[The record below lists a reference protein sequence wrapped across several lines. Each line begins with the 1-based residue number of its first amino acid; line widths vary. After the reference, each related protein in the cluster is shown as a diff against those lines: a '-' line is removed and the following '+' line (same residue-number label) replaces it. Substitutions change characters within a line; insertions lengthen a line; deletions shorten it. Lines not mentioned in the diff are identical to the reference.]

1 MTAETPSLP
10 THFDPEAIE
19 PRLVDRWVENGVG
32 RADPTSSKPKFS
44 IVMPPPNVTGQ
55 LHIGHA
61 LDMTLQDVVVR
72 HKRQR
77 GYDVLWLPGTDHASI
92 ATHFVVERELAKT
105 NNTRFTLGREE
116 FLRRAEAWR
125 DQSSG
130 AIQGQLRRL
139 GCTPDWSRE
148 RFTLDPVI
156 TKAVMRVFV
165 SMHREG
171 LIHRGTRLV
180 NWDPKF
186 RTAVSDL
193 EVETREVDGHL
204 WHIRYPLAEDPSRH
218 IVVATTRPET
228 LFGDQAVAVNA
239 ADERYR
245 DVVGQRVALPLT
257 GRTIPV
263 ITDDHADPE
272 QGSGAVKITPA
283 HDFNDHAVGQRH
295 GLVPLDV
302 MTVDGRMN
310 DAVPEAFRGLDRFE
324 ARRAAVEALEALGL
338 IERIEPK
345 LVPQPFGE
353 RSGVVLEPRIT
364 EQWFMRTDGLAA
376 AAGAAV
382 RSGETRFVP
391 ANWANVFHRWMDD
404 IEPWCISRQLW
415 YGHQIPAW
423 YGEDGEVFVAETAEE
438 AMDLA
443 RAHYGRDAELTRDPD
458 ILDTWFSSALWPFAT
473 LGWPDATPEL
483 ARYYPQDLLVTGFDI
498 IFFWVARMMMQSIHF
513 EGAAPFRDIYMHG
526 LVRDAQG
533 QKMSKTKG
541 NVIDPQD
548 LIAQHG
554 ADATR
559 MTMVILCGHG
569 QDIRMSPDA
578 VRPARLFA
586 NKLWNA
592 ARFAGFYRCFDA
604 CHGGPAPVP
613 LSPANPI
620 DAWIV
625 AELGAVARRTLASL
639 DDYRFSDAATGLQAF
654 VRDTFC
660 DWYVEFAKIALTGED
675 AAAADDTRAVVAWCL
690 RTVLQLL
697 NPFMPFVTE
706 ALWDATAPG
715 EAMTAAEL
723 PALEALPARSAAHA
737 EVEGAIALVSRIRS
751 VRSELK
757 VAPGRPVP
765 LLVSAPSDAARAL
778 LDRFGPQIRRLA
790 NLSGIDVAG
799 APPEGSVRLAV
810 DGTDYLLPLGDV
822 VDFAKERA
830 RLERELAKNG
840 KDAGSVAARL
850 ADEAFVAKAK
860 PEVIETNRARLA
872 ALEAE
877 AERLRAA
884 LASI

>member
-1 MTAETPSLP
+1 MTADTSSLP
-10 THFDPEAIE
+10 AHFEPESIE
-19 PRLVDRWVENGVG
+19 PKLVERWLDSGVG
-32 RADPTSSKPKFS
+32 RADVTSSKPKFS
-44 IVMPPPNVTGQ
+44 LVMPPPNVTGQ

-77 GYDVLWLPGTDHASI
+77 GFDVLWLPGTDHASI

-105 NNTRFTLGREE
+105 GETRFTLGREA
-116 FLRRAEAWR
+116 FLERANAWR
-125 DQSSG
+125 EQSAG
-130 AIQGQLRRL
+130 AIQSQLRRL

-165 SMHREG
+165 SMHGEG

-193 EVETREVDGHL
+193 EVETREVEGHL
-204 WHIRYPLAEDPSRH
+204 WYIRYPLANDPTRH
-218 IVVATTRPET
+218 VVVATTRPET

-239 ADERYR
+239 TDERYK
-245 DVVGQRVALPLT
+245 DIVGQELTLPLT

-263 ITDDHADPE
+263 IADDHADPE
-272 QGSGAVKITPA
+272 QGTGAVKITPA
-283 HDFNDHAVGQRH
+283 HDFNDHAVGLRH
-295 GLVPLDV
+295 NLVPLDV
-302 MTVDGRMN
+302 MTPDGRMN
-310 DAVPEAFRGLDRFE
+310 DFVPEPFRGLDRFE
-324 ARRAAVEALEALGL
+324 ARARAVEALEALGA
-338 IERIEPK
+338 IEKIEPK
-345 LVPQPFGE
+345 TIPQPFGD
-353 RSGVVLEPRIT
+353 RSQVVLEPRLT

-376 AAGAAV
+376 VAAEAV

-391 ANWANVFHRWMDD
+391 GNWASVFFRWMDN

-423 YGEDGEVFVAETAEE
+423 YGEDGEIFVAETDEE
-438 AMDLA
+438 AHAAA
-443 RAHYGRDAELTRDPD
+443 RLHYGRDAELKRDPD

-473 LGWPDATPEL
+473 LGWPDATPDL

-513 EGAAPFRDIYMHG
+513 QETAPFRDIYIHG
-526 LVRDAQG
+526 LVRDAAG

-541 NVIDPQD
+541 NVIDPLD
-548 LIAQHG
+548 LIAQYG
-554 ADATR
+554 TDATR
-559 MTMVILCGHG
+559 MTMMILCGHG
-569 QDIRMSPDA
+569 QDIRMSADS

-592 ARFAGFYRCFDA
+592 ARFAAFNRCFDA
-604 CHGGPAPVP
+604 ATPVP
-613 LSPANPI
+613 TAPTNAI

-625 AELGAVARRTLASL
+625 VELSAVARQTLKSL
-639 DDYRFSDAATGLQAF
+639 DEYRFSDAAMGLQAF

-660 DWYVEFAKIALTGED
+660 DWYVEFSKISMNGGDAE
-675 AAAADDTRAVVAWCL
+675 AAAETRAVVGWCL
-690 RTVLQLL
+690 KTILQLL

-706 ALWDATAPG
+706 ALWDNCGAG
-715 EAMTAAEL
+715 EVITAALL
-723 PALEALPARSAAHA
+723 PDFEALPVRAEAATQ
-737 EVEGAIALVSRIRS
+737 VDGVIALVSRIRS

-757 VAPGRPVP
+757 VAPGKPVP
-765 LLVSAPSDAARAL
+765 LLVSAPSDTAKAL
-778 LDRFGPQIRRLA
+778 LDRFGPHIRRLA
-790 NLSGIDVAG
+790 NLSGIDEAGVA
-799 APPEGSVRLAV
+799 PEGSVRLAV

-822 VDFAKERA
+822 VDFAKEKQ
-830 RLERELAKNG
+830 RLEKELKKNEN
-840 KDAGSVAARL
+840 DSASIARRL
-850 ADEAFVAKAK
+850 EDPAFVAKAN

-872 ALEAE
+872 AAGV
-877 AERLRAA
+877 ERDRLLAA
-884 LASI
+884 LALI

>member
-1 MTAETPSLP
+1 MTADTPSIP
-10 THFDPEAIE
+10 AHFEPEAIE
-19 PRLVDRWVENGVG
+19 PKLVERWLENGVG
-32 RADPTSSKPKFS
+32 RADVTSTRPKFS
-44 IVMPPPNVTGQ
+44 LVMPPPNVTGQ

-77 GYDVLWLPGTDHASI
+77 GFDVLWLPGTDHASI

-105 NNTRFTLGREE
+105 GDTRFTLGREA
-116 FLRRAEAWR
+116 FLQRADAWR
-125 DQSSG
+125 DQSAG
-130 AIQGQLRRL
+130 TIQTQLRRL

-148 RFTLDPVI
+148 RFTLDPAI
-156 TKAVMRVFV
+156 TKAVVRVFV
-165 SMHREG
+165 TMHREG

-204 WHIRYPLAEDPSRH
+204 WYIRYPLADDASRH

-239 ADERYR
+239 EDPRYR
-245 DVVGQRVALPLT
+245 DLVGRHLALPLT

-263 ITDDHADPE
+263 IADEHADPE
-272 QGSGAVKITPA
+272 QGTGAVKITPA
-283 HDFNDHAVGQRH
+283 HDFNDHAVGLRH
-295 GLVPLDV
+295 GLVPVDV
-302 MTVDGRMN
+302 MTPDGRMN

-324 ARRAAVEALEALGL
+324 ARARAVEALEALGA
-338 IERIEPK
+338 IEKIEPK
-345 LVPQPFGE
+345 TIAQPFGD

-364 EQWFMRTDGLAA
+364 DQWFMKTEGLAA
-376 AAGAAV
+376 AAAAAV
-382 RSGETRFVP
+382 RGGETRFVP
-391 ANWANVFHRWMDD
+391 GNWANVFYRWMDN

-423 YGEDGEVFVAETAEE
+423 YGEDGEVFVAESAEE
-438 AMDLA
+438 AQAAA
-443 RAHYGRDAELTRDPD
+443 RAHYGRDVELTRDPD

-473 LGWPDATPEL
+473 LGWPDQTPEL
-483 ARYYPQDLLVTGFDI
+483 ARYYPTDLLVTGFDI

-513 EGAAPFRDIYMHG
+513 EEAAPFRDIYIHG
-526 LVRDAQG
+526 LVRDASG

-541 NVIDPQD
+541 NVIDPLD

-554 ADATR
+554 TDATR
-559 MTMVILCGHG
+559 MTMVTLCGHG
-569 QDIRMSPDA
+569 QDIRMSADA

-592 ARFAGFYRCFDA
+592 ARFAAFNRCFE
-604 CHGGPAPVP
+604 GSTPVP
-613 LSPANPI
+613 SAPRNAI

-625 AELGAVARRTLASL
+625 AELAAVARQTLKSL
-639 DDYRFSDAATGLQAF
+639 EDYRFSDAATGLQAF

-660 DWYVEFAKIALTGED
+660 DWYVEFSKISLNGAD
-675 AAAADDTRAVVAWCL
+675 AAAADETRAVVGWCL
-690 RTVLQLL
+690 KTILQLL

-706 ALWDATAPG
+706 ALWDGCGTG
-715 EAMTAAEL
+715 EAITSALL
-723 PALEALPARSAAHA
+723 PDFEVLPARAEASAA
-737 EVEGAIALVSRIRS
+737 VESAIALVSRIRS

-757 VAPGRPVP
+757 VPPGRPIP
-765 LLVSAPSDAARAL
+765 LLVSSPSATTQAL
-778 LDRFGPQIRRLA
+778 LERFGPHIRRLA

-799 APPEGSVRLAV
+799 AAPDGAVRLAV
-810 DGTDYLLPLGDV
+810 EGTDYLLPLADV
-822 VDFAKERA
+822 VDFAKEKQ
-830 RLERELAKNG
+830 RLEKELKKNDG
-840 KDAGSVAARL
+840 DRAGIARRL
-850 ADEAFVAKAK
+850 ADPAFLDKAN

-872 ALEAE
+872 AAE
-877 AERLRAA
+877 TERERLLAA
-884 LASI
+884 LAMI

>member
-1 MTAETPSLP
+1 MTADTSSLP
-10 THFDPEAIE
+10 AHFDPEAIE
-19 PRLVDRWVENGVG
+19 PALVERWVGTGVG
-32 RADPTSSKPKFS
+32 RADVTSPRPKFS
-44 IVMPPPNVTGQ
+44 MVMPPPNVTGQ

-61 LDMTLQDVVVR
+61 LDMTLQDVVAR

-77 GYDVLWLPGTDHASI
+77 GFDVLWLPGTDHASI

-105 NNTRFTLGREE
+105 NDTRFTLGREE

-125 DQSSG
+125 DQSAG

-165 SMHREG
+165 AMHREG

-193 EVETREVDGHL
+193 EVETREVEGHL
-204 WHIRYPLAEDPSRH
+204 WHIRYPLAGDPSRH

-239 ADERYR
+239 ADVRYR
-245 DVVGQRVALPLT
+245 GVVGEMVTLPLT
-257 GRTIPV
+257 GRSIPI

-283 HDFNDHAVGQRH
+283 HDFNDHAVGLRH

-302 MTVDGRMN
+302 MTPDGRMN
-310 DAVPEAFRGLDRFE
+310 DAVPEPFRGLDRFE
-324 ARRAAVEALEALGL
+324 ARARTVEALEALGL
-338 IERIEPK
+338 IETIEPK
-345 LVPQPFGE
+345 LIAQPFGD
-353 RSGVVLEPRIT
+353 RSQVVLEPRIT
-364 EQWFMRTDGLAA
+364 DQWFMKTDGLAA
-376 AAGAAV
+376 AAADAV

-391 ANWANVFHRWMDD
+391 GNWAGVFHRWMDN

-415 YGHQIPAW
+415 YGHRIPAW
-423 YGEDGEVFVAETAEE
+423 YGEDGEIFVAETAEE
-438 AMDLA
+438 AEAAA
-443 RAHYGRDAELTRDPD
+443 RRHYGRDAVVLTRDPD

-473 LGWPDATPEL
+473 LGWPDHTPEL

-513 EGAAPFRDIYMHG
+513 EGPAPFRDIYIHG

-541 NVIDPQD
+541 NVIDPLD
-548 LIAQHG
+548 LIAQYG
-554 ADATR
+554 TDATR
-559 MTMVILCGHG
+559 MTMMTLCGHG
-569 QDIRMSPDA
+569 QDIRMSADT

-592 ARFAGFYRCFDA
+592 ARFATFNRCFDA
-604 CHGGPAPVP
+604 PTPMPVAP
-613 LSPANPI
+613 SNAI

-625 AELGAVARRTLASL
+625 AELVGVAQKTLASL
-639 DDYRFSDAATGLQAF
+639 DEYRFSDAATGLQAF

-660 DWYVEFAKIALTGED
+660 DWYVEFSKIAMNGGD
-675 AAAADDTRAVVAWCL
+675 AAAAAETRAVVGWCL
-690 RTVLQLL
+690 KTVLQLL

-706 ALWDATAPG
+706 ALWDGCGTGDAI
-715 EAMTAAEL
+715 TAAQL
-723 PALEALPARSAAHA
+723 PDLAALPAHA
-737 EVEGAIALVSRIRS
+737 EAAGQVEGVIALVSRIRS

-757 VAPGRPVP
+757 VPPGKPVP
-765 LLVSAPSDAARAL
+765 LLVSAPSEAARAL
-778 LDRFGPQIRRLA
+778 LDRFGAPIRRLA
-790 NLSGIDVAG
+790 NLSGIDAAG
-799 APPEGSVRLAV
+799 DAPEGAVRLAV
-810 DGTDYLLPLGDV
+810 DGTDYLLALGDV
-822 VDFAKERA
+822 VDFAKEKA
-830 RLERELAKNG
+830 RLEKELAKTD
-840 KDAGSVAARL
+840 KDGASIAARL
-850 ADEAFVAKAK
+850 GDEAFVAKAK
-860 PEVIETNRARLA
+860 PEVIALNRERLV

-877 AERLRAA
+877 RVRLRAA
-884 LASI
+884 LALL

>member
-1 MTAETPSLP
+1 MTADTSSIPA
-10 THFDPEAIE
+10 HFEPEAIE
-19 PRLVDRWVENGVG
+19 PKLVARWLEAGVG
-32 RADPTSSKPKFS
+32 RADVGSTKPKFS

-77 GYDVLWLPGTDHASI
+77 GFDVLWLPGTDHASI

-105 NNTRFTLGREE
+105 GETRFTLGRQT
-116 FLRRAEAWR
+116 FLERADAWR
-125 DQSSG
+125 TQSAG
-130 AIQGQLRRL
+130 AIQAQLRRL

-156 TKAVMRVFV
+156 TKAVVRVFV
-165 SMHREG
+165 AMHREG

-193 EVETREVDGHL
+193 EVETREVEGHL
-204 WHIRYPLAEDPSRH
+204 WYIRYPLADDPSRH
-218 IVVATTRPET
+218 VVVATTRPET

-239 ADERYR
+239 EDPRYKDLIGR
-245 DVVGQRVALPLT
+245 ALALPLT
-257 GRTIPV
+257 GRIIPV
-263 ITDDHADPE
+263 IADEHADPE
-272 QGSGAVKITPA
+272 QGTGAVKITPA
-283 HDFNDHAVGQRH
+283 HDFNDHAVGLRH

-302 MTVDGRMN
+302 MTPDGRMN

-324 ARRAAVEALEALGL
+324 ARARAVEALEALGA
-338 IERIEPK
+338 IDRIEPK
-345 LVPQPFGE
+345 VIAQPFGD

-364 EQWFMRTDGLAA
+364 DQWFMRTDGLAA
-376 AAGAAV
+376 RAAEAV

-391 ANWANVFHRWMDD
+391 GNWANVFYRWMDN

-423 YGEDGEVFVAETAEE
+423 YAEDGEVFVAETAEE
-438 AMDLA
+438 ALA
-443 RAHYGRDAELTRDPD
+443 AAAARYGRDVALTRDPD

-473 LGWPDATPEL
+473 LGWPDETPEL

-513 EGAAPFRDIYMHG
+513 KDAAPFRDIYIHG
-526 LVRDAQG
+526 LVRDAAG

-541 NVIDPQD
+541 NVIDPLD
-548 LIAQHG
+548 LIAQYG
-554 ADATR
+554 TDATR
-559 MTMVILCGHG
+559 MTMVTLCGHG
-569 QDIRMSPDA
+569 QDIRMSADS

-592 ARFAGFYRCFDA
+592 ARFAAFNRCFEA
-604 CHGGPAPVP
+604 PTPVP
-613 LSPANPI
+613 TAPSNAI

-625 AELGAVARRTLASL
+625 AELATVARQTLKAL

-660 DWYVEFAKIALTGED
+660 DWYVEFAKISLNGAD
-675 AAAADDTRAVVAWCL
+675 AAAADETRAVVGWCL
-690 RTVLQLL
+690 KTILQLL

-706 ALWDATAPG
+706 ALWDGCGPG
-715 EAMTAAEL
+715 EAITAALL
-723 PALEALPARSAAHA
+723 PDFDALPARAEAAA
-737 EVEGAIALVSRIRS
+737 QVEGVVALVSRIRS

-757 VAPGRPVP
+757 VPPGKPIP
-765 LLVSAPSDAARAL
+765 LLVSSPAPAARAL
-778 LDRFGPQIRRLA
+778 LDRFGPHIRRLA
-790 NLSGIDVAG
+790 NLSGIDEAG
-799 APPEGSVRLAV
+799 PVPEGAVRLAV
-810 DGTDYLLPLGDV
+810 EGTDYLLPLADI
-822 VDFAKERA
+822 VDFAKERQ
-830 RLERELAKNG
+830 RLEKELKKN
-840 KDAGSVAARL
+840 DNDRAGIARRL
-850 ADEAFVAKAK
+850 ADPAFLDKAN
-860 PEVIETNRARLA
+860 PEVIETNRLRLA
-872 ALEAE
+872 AAE
-877 AERLRAA
+877 AERDRLLAA
-884 LASI
+884 LALV

>member
-1 MTAETPSLP
+1 MTADTPSIP
-10 THFDPEAIE
+10 AHFEPEAIE
-19 PRLVDRWVENGVG
+19 PKLVDRWLESGVG
-32 RADPTSSKPKFS
+32 RADAASSRPKFS
-44 IVMPPPNVTGQ
+44 LVMPPPNVTGQ

-77 GYDVLWLPGTDHASI
+77 GFDVLWLPGTDHASI

-105 NNTRFTLGREE
+105 GETRFTLGREA
-116 FLRRAEAWR
+116 FLQRAAEWR
-125 DQSSG
+125 DRSAG
-130 AIQGQLRRL
+130 DIQRQLRRL

-156 TKAVMRVFV
+156 SRAVMRVFV
-165 SMHREG
+165 SMYREG

-193 EVETREVDGHL
+193 EVETREVEGHL
-204 WHIRYPLAEDPSRH
+204 WHLRYPLAQDPSRH

-239 ADERYR
+239 ADERYKALIGR
-245 DVVGQRVALPLT
+245 NVTLPLT
-257 GRTIPV
+257 GREIP
-263 ITDDHADPE
+263 IIADDHADPE

-302 MTVDGRMN
+302 MTPDGRMN
-310 DAVPEAFRGLDRFE
+310 DAVPEPFRGLDRFE
-324 ARRAAVEALEALGL
+324 ARARAVEALEALGL
-338 IERIEPK
+338 LEKVEPK
-345 LVPQPFGE
+345 IVPQPFGE
-353 RSGVVLEPRIT
+353 RSGAVLEPRIT
-364 EQWFMRTDGLAA
+364 EQWFMRTEGLAA
-376 AAGAAV
+376 AADAAV
-382 RSGETRFVP
+382 NAGETRFVP
-391 ANWANVFHRWMDD
+391 GNWANVFHRWMEN

-423 YGEDGEVFVAETAEE
+423 YGEDGEVFVAETEAE
-438 AMDLA
+438 AAALA
-443 RAHYGRDAELTRDPD
+443 RAHYGREAPLARDPD

-473 LGWPDATPEL
+473 LGWPDETPDL

-513 EGAAPFRDIYMHG
+513 EKAAPFRDIYMHG

-541 NVIDPQD
+541 NVIDPMD
-548 LIAQHG
+548 LIGQHG

-559 MTMVILCGHG
+559 MTMMVLCGHG
-569 QDIRMSPDA
+569 QDIRLSPDA

-592 ARFAGFYRCFDA
+592 ARFAAFNRCFEA
-604 CHGGPAPVP
+604 ATPLPAAPR
-613 LSPANPI
+613 NPI

-625 AELGAVARRTLASL
+625 GELAATARRTLAAL
-639 DDYRFSDAATGLQAF
+639 DEYRFSDAATGLQAF

-660 DWYVEFAKIALTGED
+660 DWYVEFSKISLNGGDAE
-675 AAAADDTRAVVAWCL
+675 AAAETRAVVGWCL
-690 RTVLQLL
+690 KTILQLL
-697 NPFMPFVTE
+697 NPLMPFVTE
-706 ALWDATAPG
+706 ALWDGCGTG
-715 EAMTAAEL
+715 EAITAAQL
-723 PALEALPARSAAHA
+723 PDFAALPARAEAAA
-737 EVEGAIALVSRIRS
+737 AVEGAIALVSRIRS

-757 VAPGRPVP
+757 VPPGRPVP
-765 LLVSAPSDAARAL
+765 LLVAAPSPEARAL
-778 LDRFGPQIRRLA
+778 LDGFGPHIRRLA
-790 NLSGIDVAG
+790 NLSEIAEAG
-799 APPEGSVRLAV
+799 VPPEGVVRLSV
-810 DGTDYLLPLGDV
+810 EGTDYLLPLADV
-822 VDFAKERA
+822 VDFAKERQ
-830 RLERELAKNG
+830 RLEKEIKKN
-840 KDAGSVAARL
+840 DNDRAGIARRL
-850 ADEAFVAKAK
+850 ADPAFLDKAN

-872 ALEAE
+872 AAE
-877 AERLRAA
+877 AERERLLAA
-884 LASI
+884 IALI

>member
-1 MTAETPSLP
+1 MTA
-10 THFDPEAIE
+10 DA
-19 PRLVDRWVENGVG
+19 PRLSPHFEPDAVEPVLVERWLDTGVG
-32 RADPTSSKPKFS
+32 RAEVESTKPKFS
-44 IVMPPPNVTGQ
+44 IIMPPPNVTGQ

-77 GYDVLWLPGTDHASI
+77 GFDVLWLPGTDHASI

-105 NNTRFTLGREE
+105 GETRFTLGRDA

-125 DQSSG
+125 DQSAG
-130 AIQGQLRRL
+130 AIQRQLRSL

-156 TKAVMRVFV
+156 TRAVMRVFV

-193 EVETREVDGHL
+193 EVETREVEGFL
-204 WHIRYPLAEDPSRH
+204 WHIRYPLADDPSRH
-218 IVVATTRPET
+218 VVVATTRPET

-239 ADERYR
+239 ADTRYKALIGR
-245 DVVGQRVALPLT
+245 RVTLPLT
-257 GRTIPV
+257 GREIPV
-263 ITDDHADPE
+263 IADEHADPE

-283 HDFNDHAVGQRH
+283 HDFNDHAVGLRH
-295 GLVPLDV
+295 DLVPLDV
-302 MTVDGRMN
+302 MTPDGRMS

-324 ARRAAVEALEALGL
+324 ARTRAVEALEALGL
-338 IERIEPK
+338 IEKIEPK
-345 LVPQPFGE
+345 IVPQPFGE

-364 EQWFMRTDGLAA
+364 DQWFMRTDGLAA
-376 AAGAAV
+376 AADAAV
-382 RSGETRFVP
+382 RSGGTRFVP
-391 ANWANVFHRWMDD
+391 SNWANVFHRWMDN

-438 AMDLA
+438 AASLA
-443 RAHYGRDAELTRDPD
+443 RAHYGRDAGLTRDPD
-458 ILDTWFSSALWPFAT
+458 VLDTWFSSALWPFAT
-473 LGWPDATPEL
+473 LGWPDETPEL

-513 EGAAPFRDIYMHG
+513 RGAAPFRDIYMHG

-541 NVIDPQD
+541 NVIDPMD

-559 MTMVILCGHG
+559 MTMMVLCGHG
-569 QDIRMSPDA
+569 QDIRLSPDA

-592 ARFAGFYRCFDA
+592 ARFATFNRCFDA
-604 CHGGPAPVP
+604 ATPVP
-613 LSPANPI
+613 TAPSDPI

-625 AELGAVARRTLASL
+625 AELAAVARRTLAAL
-639 DDYRFSDAATGLQAF
+639 DEYRFSDAATGLQAF

-660 DWYVEFAKIALTGED
+660 DWYVEFAKISLNGPD
-675 AAAADDTRAVVAWCL
+675 AAAADETRAVVGWCL
-690 RTVLQLL
+690 KAILQLL

-706 ALWDATAPG
+706 ALWDGCGTGGAI
-715 EAMTAAEL
+715 TAAPL
-723 PALEALPARSAAHA
+723 PDFAALPAGAEAAA
-737 EVEGAIALVSRIRS
+737 AVERVVALVSRIRS
-751 VRSELK
+751 VRSELG
-757 VAPGRPVP
+757 VPPGRPIP
-765 LLVSAPSDAARAL
+765 LLVSDPSPAAAAL
-778 LDRFGPQIRRLA
+778 LERFGAHIRRLA
-790 NLSGIDVAG
+790 NLSGIDRTA
-799 APPEGSVRLAV
+799 AAPEGSVRLAV
-810 DGTDYLLPLGDV
+810 DGNDYILPLGDV
-822 VDFAKERA
+822 VDFAKERQ
-830 RLERELAKNG
+830 RLEKELSKNAK
-840 KDAGSVAARL
+840 DSASISARL
-850 ADEAFVAKAK
+850 ADGAFVAKAK
-860 PEVIETNRARLA
+860 PEVIETNRARLVA
-872 ALEAE
+872 AQ
-877 AERLRAA
+877 AERERLLSA
-884 LASI
+884 LAML

>member
-1 MTAETPSLP
+1 MTADTSSLP
-10 THFDPEAIE
+10 THFAPETIE
-19 PRLVDRWVENGVG
+19 PQLVERWVETGVG
-32 RADPTSSKPKFS
+32 RADTHSSKPKFS
-44 IVMPPPNVTGQ
+44 LVMPPPNVTGQ

-77 GYDVLWLPGTDHASI
+77 GFDVLWLPGTDHASI
-92 ATHFVVERELAKT
+92 ATHFVVERELART
-105 NNTRFTLGREE
+105 GETRFTLGRET
-116 FLRRAEAWR
+116 FLERANAWR
-125 DQSSG
+125 DQSAG
-130 AIQGQLRRL
+130 AIQSQLRRL

-156 TKAVMRVFV
+156 TKAVVRVFV

-193 EVETREVDGHL
+193 EVETREVEGHL
-204 WHIRYPLAEDPSRH
+204 WHIRYPLSGDPSRH

-239 ADERYR
+239 EDERYR
-245 DVVGQRVALPLT
+245 DIVGERVTLPLT
-257 GRTIPV
+257 GRTIPI
-263 ITDDHADPE
+263 ITDEHADPE

-283 HDFNDHAVGQRH
+283 HDFNDHAVGLRH
-295 GLVPLDV
+295 GLTPLDV
-302 MTVDGRMN
+302 MTPDGRMN
-310 DAVPEAFRGLDRFE
+310 DAVPEPFRGLDRFE
-324 ARRAAVEALEALGL
+324 ARARVVEALDALGL
-338 IERIEPK
+338 IEKIEPK
-345 LVPQPFGE
+345 LIAQPFGD
-353 RSGVVLEPRIT
+353 RSQVVLEPRIT
-364 EQWFMRTDGLAA
+364 DQWFMKTDGLAA
-376 AAGAAV
+376 AAAEAV

-391 ANWANVFHRWMDD
+391 GNWANVFHRWMDN

-423 YGEDGEVFVAETAEE
+423 YGEDGAIFVAESEEE
-438 AMDLA
+438 AAAAA
-443 RAHYGRDAELTRDPD
+443 RAHYGQDAALTRDPD

-473 LGWPDATPEL
+473 LGWPDETPEL

-513 EGAAPFRDIYMHG
+513 EGPAPFRDIYIHG

-541 NVIDPQD
+541 NVIDPLD

-559 MTMVILCGHG
+559 MTMMTLCGHG
-569 QDIRMSPDA
+569 QDIRMSPDT

-592 ARFAGFYRCFDA
+592 ARFASFNQCFDA
-604 CHGGPAPVP
+604 PTPVP
-613 LSPANPI
+613 TAPTNAI

-625 AELGAVARRTLASL
+625 AELAAVARRTLASL
-639 DDYRFSDAATGLQAF
+639 EDYRFSDAATGLQAF

-660 DWYVEFAKIALTGED
+660 DWYVEFSKISMNGGD
-675 AAAADDTRAVVAWCL
+675 AVVAAETRAVVGWCL
-690 RTVLQLL
+690 KTILQLL

-706 ALWDATAPG
+706 ALWDGCAPA
-715 EAMTAAEL
+715 EAITAAQL
-723 PALEALPARSAAHA
+723 PDFEALPIRVEATAQ
-737 EVEGAIALVSRIRS
+737 VEGVIALVSRIRS

-757 VAPGRPVP
+757 VAPGKPVP
-765 LLVSAPSDAARAL
+765 LLVSAPSEAAQAL
-778 LDRFGPQIRRLA
+778 LERFGPQIRRLA
-790 NLSGIDVAG
+790 NLSGIDATG
-799 APPEGSVRLAV
+799 EAPEGAVRLSV
-810 DGTDYLLPLGDV
+810 DGTDYLLPLADV

-830 RLERELAKNG
+830 RLEKELAKNA
-840 KDAGSVAARL
+840 KDGLSIAARL
-850 ADEAFVAKAK
+850 NNEAFVAKAK
-860 PEVIETNRARLA
+860 PEVIELNRGRLV

-877 AERLRAA
+877 RARLDAA
-884 LASI
+884 LAML